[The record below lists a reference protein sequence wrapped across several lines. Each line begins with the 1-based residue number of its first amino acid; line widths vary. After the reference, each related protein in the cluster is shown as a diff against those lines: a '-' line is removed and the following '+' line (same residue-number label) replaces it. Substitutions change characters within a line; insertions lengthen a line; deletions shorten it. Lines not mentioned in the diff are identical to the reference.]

1 MVAQMQYTSFWRWCP
16 GRQMHFA
23 SHCQELY
30 VMDTSPERAE
40 NQLSIPPQRGKKQ
53 SRLILA
59 CLAVLILILVGGSLS
74 WFLLSGIH
82 SPARASRSNV
92 PVTATSSPTWMPTE
106 VTPPVAATFYD
117 TFVNNKHGWS
127 LSGTGG
133 DLRIL
138 TNNQLI
144 LANMNPDTPL
154 IESVPAGTTLDDYV
168 VSVDFTLHLGDAH
181 DSVGLYVRG
190 DSHLDHDYRIEITG
204 NKTIDVAKEWLDT
217 HQTPQSTLLMPLRT
231 THLLNPPG
239 KSNTLTVFLIDQTIT
254 VLVNNVALTMFTDSS
269 YTSGQ
274 VALFVHHAQ
283 SPRGAIY
290 SFSRVEIDHLASPFA
305 TPAPTFKLNPNR
317 DGPNIHVKPD

>member
-1 MVAQMQYTSFWRWCP
+1 
-16 GRQMHFA
+16 
-23 SHCQELY
+23 
-30 VMDTSPERAE
+30 MDTSPERAE
-40 NQLSIPPQRGKKQ
+40 NQPLVPPQRGKKQ
-53 SRLILA
+53 SRLILT

-74 WFLLSGIH
+74 WLLLSGTH
-82 SPARASRSNV
+82 SPARATRSNV
-92 PVTATSSPTWMPTE
+92 PAIATSSPTWTPTE
-106 VTPPVAATFYD
+106 VTPPAAATFYD

-138 TNNQLI
+138 TNSRLI
-144 LANMNPDTPL
+144 LASMNPDTTL
-154 IESVPAGTTLDDYV
+154 IESVPASTTLDDYV
-168 VSVDFTLHLGDAH
+168 VSVDFTLNLGDTH

-190 DSHLDHDYRIEITG
+190 DSHLDHDYRIDITG
-204 NKTIDVAKEWLDT
+204 NKTVDVAKEWLDST
-217 HQTPQSTLLMPLRT
+217 QTPQSTMLVSPRP

-254 VLVNNVALTMFTDSS
+254 VLVNNVALTTFSDSA

-305 TPAPTFKLNPNR
+305 TPAPTFKLNPRGGSQNQAGR
-317 DGPNIHVKPD
+317 RFADH